1 MAPFWMQPPL
11 KAGAVPA
18 LILFTDGACQWER
31 SCPVGDA
38 RVTLQPPQGPSQAAG
53 QAWWQGAV
61 MPLVSCS
68 AL

>member
-1 MAPFWMQPPL
+1 MQPPL
-11 KAGAVPA
+11 KAGTLPA
-18 LILFTDGACQWER
+18 LTLFTDGACQWER
-31 SCPVGDA
+31 NCPVGDA
-38 RVTLQPPQGPSQAAG
+38 CGTLQPPQGPSQAGAG